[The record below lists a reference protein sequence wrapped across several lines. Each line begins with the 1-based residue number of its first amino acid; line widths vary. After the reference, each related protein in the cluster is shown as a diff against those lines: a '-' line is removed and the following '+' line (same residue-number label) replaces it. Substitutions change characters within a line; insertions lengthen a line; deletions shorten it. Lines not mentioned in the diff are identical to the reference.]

1 MVESALARVLAGE
14 AGFSIGHRVVW
25 PDGQVRLMNHKAEL
39 FRDSQ
44 GQPVWVAGIIQDVTE
59 RQQSEAKL
67 RENEAKFNYLAYHD
81 SLTGLP
87 NRLLF
92 QDRFEHAIAKARRSG
107 RKVAVLFLDLD
118 QFKRVNDSLG
128 HDVGDQLL
136 RQVAQRLRSCARE
149 EDTLARLGGDEFVLL
164 VEEVTQV
171 NVVSIVANKIL
182 SALSRAFEVAGFQL
196 YSAASIGICI
206 FPDNGESV
214 EELMRCADIAMYGAK
229 ESGRNT
235 LQFYTPDMNARAQE
249 ILLLENGLRQALT
262 KNELE
267 IYYQPQ
273 LDMDSGRLI
282 GTEALLRWNHPQRG
296 LLLPVDFLPLAEETG
311 LTFAISDW
319 ILQTVCRQ
327 NKAWQDQGFS
337 PVVLAVNI
345 TPRMFQQR
353 ELPQLVG
360 QALSESRLEAR
371 FLELEVTESMI
382 LQNVEAS
389 IRTLS
394 ELARL
399 GVSLTIDNF
408 GTGYSSLSGM
418 RKLPIKNLKI
428 DRTFIKNLTGN
439 AGDVALAVSVIA
451 LARSMNLGVIA
462 AGVETEEQ
470 VRRLK
475 AEGCHRGQGFLF
487 SLPLPAAQLA
497 GLLDRT
503 LPQ

>member
-1 MVESALARVLAGE
+1 
-14 AGFSIGHRVVW
+14 
-25 PDGQVRLMNHKAEL
+25 
-39 FRDSQ
+39 
-44 GQPVWVAGIIQDVTE
+44 
-59 RQQSEAKL
+59 
-67 RENEAKFNYLAYHD
+67 
-81 SLTGLP
+81 
-87 NRLLF
+87 
-92 QDRFEHAIAKARRSG
+92 
-107 RKVAVLFLDLD
+107 
-118 QFKRVNDSLG
+118 
-128 HDVGDQLL
+128 
-136 RQVAQRLRSCARE
+136 
-149 EDTLARLGGDEFVLL
+149 
-164 VEEVTQV
+164 
-171 NVVSIVANKIL
+171 
-182 SALSRAFEVAGFQL
+182 
-196 YSAASIGICI
+196 
-206 FPDNGESV
+206 
-214 EELMRCADIAMYGAK
+214 MRCADIAMYGAK